1 MRAYVWITLVP
12 FVIFSSFHVLN
23 YVNTHLLPIVGLD
36 GNNPIS
42 KHITAFVNKII
53 LLQFKLLV
61 GLNYSRLF
69 GYSLE

>member
-42 KHITAFVNKII
+42 KHITTFVNKII